1 MLRYPWNCFKRYGQ
15 KLWLRTLS
23 QRSSIMNIVVKLVF
37 YKSNLIALINDVRKS
52 ARTEFNNQID
62 FPGYLR

>member
-1 MLRYPWNCFKRYGQ
+1 
-15 KLWLRTLS
+15 
-23 QRSSIMNIVVKLVF
+23 MNIVEKLVF